1 LSSFRG
7 RALRALSPLLL
18 IAFSIGL
25 GYAILEFAFFRLL
38 LPQLSVELMPFLP
51 GSASVLVQDS
61 KSGFQPRNYVALLG
75 DSYALG
81 VGDWLLEARSKGT
94 KPFHSAHIIQAA
106 TGRDVV
112 SFGREGYGSAQALVY
127 EPSRIFPDP
136 PCWALPV
143 IEPPRDM
150 FVYFYEGN
158 DVNDDAAVVTYAGR
172 AFGREDER
180 AIANYLQEDLAF
192 TPSWWQCRTHLA
204 AAIERMAMFAYQVR
218 IRGVTLPVNRPI
230 ENTLVV
236 AGRRVGAP
244 ALQGPALNFATAGIE
259 RAMPVLGQSLAW
271 ITERLPRVPITVV
284 YLPSPLSVYR
294 HAGDTVAYQLRA
306 EPSTAVPAARVT
318 EHSDLICSM
327 VRAVSVRRQ
336 VGFLD
341 TRPALRAAAATTVI
355 HGPRDWYHFNEAGYR
370 VLGNLIVERLRSG
383 GGPDACS

>member
-1 LSSFRG
+1 MSPFRG
-7 RALRALSPLLL
+7 RALRALSSLLL
-18 IAFSIGL
+18 VVVSIALCYIV
-25 GYAILEFAFFRLL
+25 LEFAFFRLL
-38 LPQLSVELMPFLP
+38 LPQLSVELIPFLP

-61 KSGFQPRNYVALLG
+61 KSGFQPRNYIALLG

-94 KPFHSAHIIQAA
+94 NPFHSAHVIQQA

-112 SFGREGYGSAQALVY
+112 SFGREGYGSAQSLVY
-127 EPSRIFPDP
+127 GPSRIFPDP
-136 PCWALPV
+136 PCWALPA
-143 IEPPRDM
+143 IEAPRDM

-158 DVNDDAAVVTYAGR
+158 DINDDAAVVTYAGR

-180 AIANYLQEDLAF
+180 AIARYLKEDQAF

-204 AAIERMAMFAYQVR
+204 EAIERMAMFAYQVR
-218 IRGVTLPVNRPI
+218 IRGVTLPAARPI

-236 AGRRVGAP
+236 AGRTVGAP
-244 ALQGPALNFATAGIE
+244 ALQGPALNFPKAGVE
-259 RAMPVLGQSLAW
+259 RAMPVLAQSLAW

-284 YLPSPLSVYR
+284 YLPAPLSVYR

-318 EHSDLICSM
+318 EHSDLICAM
-327 VRAVSVRRQ
+327 VHAVSVQRR

-370 VLGNLIVERLRSG
+370 LLGNLVVERLRSG
-383 GGPDACS
+383 GGPRTCS